1 VSVLPPVRR
10 RLVLVTCC
18 LSLFI
23 ASLDNTVL
31 QIALPSLQRE
41 FAAPLSGPQWTV
53 DSYTLV
59 LVP

>member
-1 VSVLPPVRR
+1 VRR